1 MAKKAFIFN
10 NSLKSFTV
18 STIVGI
24 TSLTLA
30 ACSPELAKNP
40 LQSTNHNLAK
50 SKRKTTLLSKVK
62 YLAIGDSVTAGF
74 NFDYFLDLRGKLESG
89 KISGLSYPAFFAHF
103 LQQVNPNSLVSFDN
117 LALSGTTIE
126 DWLYLLDASNPK
138 YASLDKSF
146 FKFNTN
152 LNQVTNSPFGQQISD
167 TFGDFSATSY
177 PKFIA
182 KIKDANL
189 LTLTLGANDFIQ
201 SLDFSLLSKTL
212 GASQAEKQ
220 QLGKLFVKNIELS
233 LIKIKDNLAQLVG
246 KLLEINPNLHI
257 NLLGYN
263 HLGSTTVKFLE
274 HLLVNELALEDNF
287 SSKTIDQ
294 LNQIIQETALNYG
307 LNYVNVFNDELWLDA
322 KNSFAKNE
330 FDIHPSTKGYKKMA
344 QDLLLKLALD
354 QDNLGQKTF
363 KDILPTWNSKYI
375 NKDLDSYSRDL
386 NVATNEQLLAFLTN
400 QQKNDFVA
408 KNSKYEQENE
418 KNLQPFA
425 ASNKDAIL
433 SFVDNG
439 NFLLQRFVS
448 ILGQNKQI
456 NEILKQL
463 ITNFF
468 KKENHGNTNFV
479 EFLKTFVNSNFF
491 SKSLSNI
498 ATYIKKVV
506 DNQDWSEATISKLL
520 SYIQENLLTEE
531 NLVEAYKEF
540 IKSDVIQKNETE
552 VRSILFASL
561 FGQSA
566 IQDLLID
573 NLFNLEDQDKSKLSV
588 IFNFPSLRK
597 FVNEVFT
604 EFILNYQK
612 YNDASTFGEIISIF
626 LSREDNQ
633 RNVINFTQ
641 NFASEALRQPIFTS
655 FLVEGINKRLELNLS
670 TEDKKL
676 ASDFLFGISDTLVRS
691 QTISQF
697 IRSASISLAN
707 RLKTIKFDKQ
717 NIAAFSKIFI
727 TKFEESF
734 KTFFSEKD
742 HIFLVIQDLL
752 DLNLDENQVNI
763 IENLIQKG
771 YPLLKTIDFNSII
784 SGNQDLENYQ
794 PIFEAAKEFLTKE
807 DYKNIDFLVKN
818 ILNDFFITHKNEYQ
832 ASHNIDSFLFEL
844 LGYNV
849 EKFKSLLYD
858 FISTNGRNEQVLSA
872 IGKIIASFFK
882 NNNLSDRSITTTS
895 KIIREILQDF
905 ATKWVAETNKSST
918 KAQEILKGNILA
930 TFIEKSAQALK
941 EFVANNA
948 QILKQEYQ
956 NYQQALKD
964 NNSTAAQQAQQKW
977 VTAKNELSFSAFQK
991 AYKTNLLTLDN
1002 AYQFLKDFTTVF
1014 QTIDQ
1019 KDKAEPNELKNV
1031 SIADLSLLLQ
1041 DILKSP
1047 SIANKIISALNLDKL
1062 FKNPTT
1068 KEYIKQLYS
1077 KFINAPETKILLEGF
1092 LLYIFNSE
1100 NQAKANSLLELFANF
1115 LKQHHNLVVDAL
1127 TIFADKENAKDTIK
1141 SILKELLDS
1150 AGIKLDDQ
1158 HFTSL
1163 FEIAKKLISKSAD
1176 VAKKQQNGLFVNLD
1190 NQEEHQTN
1198 SKIRSLIEEKV
1209 QQTTDQIKVDN
1220 GRPLTI
1226 TSLINVLSQFLSN
1239 SFDLKSV
1246 EVNKAIDG
1254 LVGNLIYDIAE
1265 LYYKDKSTEGK
1276 TTEGKT
1282 TENDKIANLIIAI
1295 LNSDFIKN
1303 KIKEDLKTTNLSEF
1317 SSEIVDLFSKLISS
1331 DNTKTFVNQIFVA
1344 ISKQNKE
1351 FNSSAL
1357 SILKK
1362 IKKDATFK
1370 KNLGDFIGNISTVEL
1385 LSQTLS
1391 KILNR
1396 VLQLDSTGQQGDQ
1409 AITKEEVSSV
1419 VKWIKEILLDNV
1431 KEGQNNKHSYEDKNS
1446 VISKLLDILAK
1457 FLDSSINKNDFNVSS
1472 LKNELLNEEF
1482 IVDFIKQLAATYN
1495 LIKEDDKTNITQFF
1509 AKLLGS
1515 KVISSLINNL
1525 DFSAINTEIGVDGA
1539 DEHVKKFIANLIK
1552 QPGHARFLFDLLE
1565 TISKK
1570 ITDLKGEK
1578 TFPTLLK
1585 KLTESNGE
1593 GQKLKTSFKQ
1603 YLWEIIQFGINDEN
1617 LVKVIGPL
1625 IAKALNLQKDG
1636 QNYEKITN
1644 FLKELINLGPE
1655 GKIFSSLFDKL
1666 VDEFLK
1672 LNKIDNDSLTKLFKS
1687 LNFSSIFQDVTF
1699 LGVLNSLVSEKK
1711 QADVEIALTQKEQ
1724 KQRRV
1729 ARSLPETITP
1739 PSTISVETFSQFFD
1753 TIFSQSSKWNSNSKD
1768 SNEASP
1774 ILKELNN
1781 IKYEGISF
1789 SDIFGSSQA
1798 SGAQSSLEAI
1808 SQLAAKLFKSKS
1820 GTITKDNYHQS
1831 EEGRNIYRLVF
1842 VALFYGY
1849 ESKLKDSYLRSSG
1862 FYGGWL
1868 SSKTLSEQV
1877 RNAFHAAIKSDTNAE
1892 KFKSLI
1898 NGLIGD
1904 PVKEQG
1910 WFRNTYY
1917 GSSDFKT
1924 TDMITMIYYNKDK
1937 LSSNY
1942 TYKTQAETDKLTT
1955 LKDLILELIRRG
1967 DHKWPENSKK

>member
-74 NFDYFLDLRGKLESG
+74 NFDYFLDLRGKLENG

-103 LQQVNPNSLVSFDN
+103 LQQVNSNSLVSFDN

-201 SLDFSLLSKTL
+201 SLDFSLLSKTF
-212 GASQAEKQ
+212 GASVEEKL

-322 KNSFAKNE
+322 KNGFAKNE

-363 KDILPTWNSKYI
+363 KDILPTWNNKYI

-386 NVATNEQLLAFLTN
+386 NVATNEQLLTFLTN

-408 KNSKYEQENE
+408 KNSEYEQENE

-498 ATYIKKVV
+498 ATYIKKIV
-506 DNQDWSEATISKLL
+506 DNQDWSGATISKLL

-752 DLNLDENQVNI
+752 DLNLDKNQVNI

-794 PIFEAAKEFLTKE
+794 PIFEAAKEFLTQE

-849 EKFKSLLYD
+849 EKFQSLLYD
-858 FISTNGRNEQVLSA
+858 FISINGRNEQVLSA

-905 ATKWVAETNKSST
+905 ATKWAAETDKSST

-941 EFVANNA
+941 EFVTNNA

-964 NNSTAAQQAQQKW
+964 NNSSAAQQAQEKW

-1014 QTIDQ
+1014 QTIDR

-1047 SIANKIISALNLDKL
+1047 SITNKIISALNLDKL
-1062 FKNPTT
+1062 FKNSTT

-1100 NQAKANSLLELFANF
+1100 NQAKANSLLGLFANF

-1127 TIFADKENAKDTIK
+1127 TIFADKENAEGTIK

-1150 AGIKLDDQ
+1150 AGIKLEDQ

-1176 VAKKQQNGLFVNLD
+1176 AAKKQENGLFVNLD

-1209 QQTTDQIKVDN
+1209 QQTTDPIKVDN

-1265 LYYKDKSTEGK
+1265 LYYKNK

-1317 SSEIVDLFSKLISS
+1317 SSEIVNLFSELISS
-1331 DNTKTFVNQIFVA
+1331 ENTKTFVNQIFTA

-1357 SILKK
+1357 SILQKL
-1362 IKKDATFK
+1362 IKDATFK
-1370 KNLGDFIGNISTVEL
+1370 KNLGDFIGHISTADS

-1396 VLQLDSTGQQGDQ
+1396 VLQLDSSDQ

-1419 VKWIKEILLDNV
+1419 VNWIKEILLDNV
-1431 KEGQNNKHSYEDKNS
+1431 KEEQTNQHSYEDKNS

-1457 FLDSSINKNDFNVSS
+1457 FLDSSINKNDFDVSS

-1482 IVDFIKQLAATYN
+1482 IVDFIKQLAATYSS
-1495 LIKEDDKTNITQFF
+1495 IKEDDKTNITQFF

-1515 KVISSLINNL
+1515 QVISSLINNL
-1525 DFSAINTEIGVDGA
+1525 DFSAINTEIGVKGA
-1539 DEHVKKFIANLIK
+1539 DAHVKKFVANLIK

-1570 ITDLKGEK
+1570 SSDLKGEK
-1578 TFPTLLK
+1578 TLPTLLK
-1585 KLTESNGE
+1585 KLTESSEDKG
-1593 GQKLKTSFKQ
+1593 GKLKTSFKQ
-1603 YLWEIIQFGINDEN
+1603 YLWEIIQFGINDED
-1617 LVKVIGPL
+1617 LAKVIGQL
-1625 IAKALNLQKDG
+1625 IAKALNLQNDG
-1636 QNYEKITN
+1636 KNYEKITN

-1672 LNKIDNDSLTKLFKS
+1672 LKKIDTDSLTKLFKS

-1699 LGVLNSLVSEKK
+1699 LGVLNSLVSETK
-1711 QADVEIALTQKEQ
+1711 QADVEIALAQKEQ
-1724 KQRRV
+1724 KERRV
-1729 ARSLPETITP
+1729 KRSLPGQITP
-1739 PSTISVETFSQFFD
+1739 PTTISVETFSQFFD
-1753 TIFSQSSKWNSNSKD
+1753 TIFSKSNKWNSTSKD
-1768 SNEASP
+1768 SSEASP

-1808 SQLAAKLFKSKS
+1808 SELAVKLFKSKS
-1820 GTITKDNYHQS
+1820 DTITKENYHQS

-1849 ESKLKDSYLRSSG
+1849 ESKLRDSGLRSSG
-1862 FYGGWL
+1862 FYGGIL
-1868 SSKTLSEQV
+1868 SSSTLSEQV
-1877 RNAFHAAIKSDTNAE
+1877 RKAFHAAIKKDANES
-1892 KFKSLI
+1892 KFKNLI
-1898 NGLIGD
+1898 DGLIGN
-1904 PVKEQG
+1904 PVKSEG
-1910 WFRNTYY
+1910 WLYNTYY
-1917 GSSDFKT
+1917 KSYDFNT
-1924 TDMITMIYYNKDK
+1924 TDMLTMIYYNKDK
-1937 LSSNY
+1937 LSSNSA
-1942 TYKTQAETDKLTT
+1942 YKTQAQTDKLVT

-1967 DHKWPENSKK
+1967 DHMWHEDSKK